1 MSDEGGDG
9 VTQQVEFLKTALVSR
24 VNREFRWWKGKDKPV
39 VSNINVR
46 KLQNV
51 SDECAVFVGIGAIDN
66 GMASSNHWIEI
77 LLGLWPFK
85 MTVMV
90 LQMASLAEKDNLK
103 TF

>member
-1 MSDEGGDG
+1 MSDEGVDV
-9 VTQQVEFLKTALVSR
+9 VTQQVEFLNTVFVRR
-24 VNREFRWWKGKDKPV
+24 VNGEFRWWKGKYKPV
-39 VSNINVR
+39 VSYINVR

-66 GMASSNHWIEI
+66 GMASSNHWTEL

-90 LQMASLAEKDNLK
+90 LQLAS
-103 TF
+103 

>member
-66 GMASSNHWIEI
+66 GMASSNHWTEL
-77 LLGLWPFK
+77 LLGLWPFN

-90 LQMASLAEKDNLK
+90 LRLAPLAEKDNLK

>member
-1 MSDEGGDG
+1 VFELCAFDVVLIHLSDEGGDG

-51 SDECAVFVGIGAIDN
+51 SDECAVFGGIGAIDN
-66 GMASSNHWIEI
+66 RMASRIIGQNS
-77 LLGLWPFK
+77 F
-85 MTVMV
+85 
-90 LQMASLAEKDNLK
+90 
-103 TF
+103 